1 METAEFTTFTGTI
14 RIAVRV
20 IADIANKAV
29 LAVPGV
35 AGIEVGLS
43 DAITQAINMER
54 TGGVNVS
61 INEKGVSINLYILVK
76 HGIRV
81 PDLAL
86 TVQGRVKEA
95 VQNQTNVI
103 AEAVNVHIQGI
114 VFDTMKVG
122 DLHV

>member
-1 METAEFTTFTGTI
+1 MKGMFFVLIQEP
-14 RIAVRV
+14 RV